1 MLVIG
6 KPDSGAMGKP
16 IVRINT
22 RKGMWTEIGVI
33 PTTVGTMIH
42 NDENKNKV

>member
-6 KPDSGAMGKP
+6 KPESGAIGKL
-16 IVRINT
+16 IERIKT
-22 RKGMWTEIGVI
+22 RKGQWTEIGVI